1 MLDRWRDGT
10 RRMGWADLMYL
21 ESEAMLY
28 AVRTLVG
35 HGVPSFSM
43 HDSLIVPA
51 SKQELAVEWLRKGYA
66 RMALTEPITLV
77 VHHPRSDGDE
87 SNTSTVLYG
96 DEEEGSPHDAEPDR
110 ANSRED
116 SDDDWALE
124 KRSGRSSV
132 PYDRED
138 PEDPRHF

>member
-1 MLDRWRDGT
+1 
-10 RRMGWADLMYL
+10 MGWADLMYL

-51 SKQELAVEWLRKGYA
+51 SKQDLAVEWLRKGYA

-87 SNTSTVLYG
+87 SDKATVLYG
-96 DEEEGSPHDAEPDR
+96 ADNEGSQRDTAEADP
-110 ANSRED
+110 ANSRENADD
-116 SDDDWALE
+116 SSEWTLE
-124 KRSGRSSV
+124 KRSGWSGR
-132 PYDRED
+132 PYDPQD
-138 PEDPRHF
+138 PEDPRNF